1 MEHSVEN
8 YLQRLSTEELVT
20 FLWWCLQMSAWDRYE
35 YMIPQIIDLLQKRDD
50 SVPKQILE
58 AWHTY
63 RKNK

>member
-20 FLWWCLQMSAWDRYE
+20 FLGWCLQMSAWDRYE